1 MEKRRGEEHDVLL
14 FRGCCIAV
22 VSGVM
27 RHCTKRNGSRPDWP
41 VIYLSQ
47 ILCEFLATVTIIK
60 CDNDAAP
67 EQEDQTLNACYLG
80 CLR

>member
-1 MEKRRGEEHDVLL
+1 
-14 FRGCCIAV
+14 
-22 VSGVM
+22 M